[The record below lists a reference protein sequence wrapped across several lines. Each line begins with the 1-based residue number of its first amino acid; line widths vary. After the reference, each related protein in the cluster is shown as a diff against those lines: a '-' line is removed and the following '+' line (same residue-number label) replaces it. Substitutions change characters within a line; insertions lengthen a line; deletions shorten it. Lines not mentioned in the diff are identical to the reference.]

1 MISIPPGR
9 PAARATMGN
18 DLAAWLGAV
27 KCGALLAPLKNQY
40 GIDKVEELLDLDP
53 EDVDALCALVMKSPS
68 KQFRRALEALPPRD
82 HHTQPA
88 AALPAGPPCSDPGAA
103 VLRCDD
109 GQLSFTHAKRL
120 LLDATLRPTG
130 RPDNIMAP
138 DDEPP
143 AGAAAGAHGSVWK
156 CDGSKRR
163 RKGTDKWKRPGGS
176 KSFRLSPDGDIRKSY
191 GHVILEPGKQRL
203 PCQVFEMGRVG
214 QGGDWQA
221 RDKLKLY
228 HILSKKLPHKGR
240 ATPAPQL
247 TMAKRG
253 TQRSPAHSQGS
264 KGQRV
269 RAPSVHT
276 LLVEA
281 YYRSQPAGSFL
292 LPEPRSPSPSC
303 LQPHLRPPRP
313 RSCTR
318 GLSPITAQPL
328 LLCHHRP
335 ARRSTRDCRFR

>member
-1 MISIPPGR
+1 MWIRRLAMILILPSRPAPAADSSSGAMISIPPGR

-27 KCGALLAPLKNQY
+27 KCGALLAPLDNLY
-40 GIDKVEELLDLDP
+40 GVDKVEELLDLDP
-53 EDVDALCALVMKSPS
+53 EDVDALCALVMKLPS

-176 KSFRLSPDGDIRKSY
+176 KSFRVSPDGDIKKSY

-253 TQRSPAHSQGS
+253 TQKGS
-264 KGQRV
+264 VPR
-269 RAPSVHT
+269 
-276 LLVEA
+276 
-281 YYRSQPAGSFL
+281 
-292 LPEPRSPSPSC
+292 LPCNP
-303 LQPHLRPPRP
+303 
-313 RSCTR
+313 TTV
-318 GLSPITAQPL
+318 PI
-328 LLCHHRP
+328 
-335 ARRSTRDCRFR
+335 